1 MFLKS
6 MRALVAVLV
15 MAGSTGIAN
24 IASANPSQIDPAAA
38 AVAQS
43 YFDALR
49 AGDTRALMSLFGGEE
64 RSRSEAQLSDPG
76 YSQFL
81 LERYRNARFEMTD
94 GGVKNGISYVD
105 VTIWINDTESFRE
118 RLVLGPSG
126 DPGDS
131 SLHIVARKELD
142 N

>member
-1 MFLKS
+1 MVLKS
-6 MRALVAVLV
+6 IRAFVATLLI
-15 MAGSTGIAN
+15 AGGVNLAAADS
-24 IASANPSQIDPAAA
+24 SQIDPAAA
-38 AVAQS
+38 TVTQG

-49 AGDTRALMSLFGGEE
+49 AGDTKALLSLFAGDE

-81 LERYRNARFEMTD
+81 LDRYRNARFEMTD
-94 GGVKNGISYVD
+94 GGVKSGISYVD

>member
-1 MFLKS
+1 MVLKS
-6 MRALVAVLV
+6 IRAFVATLLI
-15 MAGSTGIAN
+15 AGGVNLAAADS
-24 IASANPSQIDPAAA
+24 SQIDPAAA

-49 AGDTRALMSLFGGEE
+49 AGDTKALLSLFAGDE
-64 RSRSEAQLSDPG
+64 RSRSEAQLSDPT

-81 LERYRNARFEMTD
+81 SERYRNARFAVTD
-94 GGVKNGISYVD
+94 GGVRGGISFVD
-105 VTIWINDTESFRE
+105 VTIWINDTESFME

-126 DPGDS
+126 DPADP

-142 N
+142 QQ